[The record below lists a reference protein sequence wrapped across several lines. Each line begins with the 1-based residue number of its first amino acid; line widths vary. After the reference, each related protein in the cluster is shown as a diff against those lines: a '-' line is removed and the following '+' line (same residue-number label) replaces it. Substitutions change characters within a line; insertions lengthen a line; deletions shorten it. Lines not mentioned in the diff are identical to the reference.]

1 MSDQSSPTIINTDS
15 QFTNME
21 NSSLSGSAYQKNPF
35 VNNYKA
41 QKKNKVIK
49 IKQGQDKNKKKSIL
63 NDKIDNKKVEIV
75 KNNNLEPVSVS
86 KKKNAIQIKN
96 QSIIKNYE
104 NYKSNTSLIRKIINK
119 NKKTSSINTQV
130 EGKKDRIKSIDIK
143 TNLTKENIQLEDYIL
158 TNPKDPKKNIKIN
171 EHNSFIRTNKNINI
185 FDEDDVRIQKRE
197 KINKNTMNNNSLLT
211 PEISQLSPFFSKE
224 GNSEKINEDKKDIK
238 NQFSND
244 RYSYSSPTSE
254 NQIIDGKKINNK
266 DNNGDNKYINDIKEN
281 NSSKD
286 KKQNNN
292 NTDNKEINV
301 NINIQENNDSKDN
314 STNDNNDD
322 NKYINDIKENNN
334 NKNYKKI

>member
-96 QSIIKNYE
+96 ISIIKNYE

-130 EGKKDRIKSIDIK
+130 ERKKERIKSVNIK
-143 TNLTKENIQLEDYIL
+143 TNLTKENIQLEDFIL
-158 TNPKDPKKNIKIN
+158 TNPNDPKKNIKIN
-171 EHNSFIRTNKNINI
+171 E
-185 FDEDDVRIQKRE
+185 
-197 KINKNTMNNNSLLT
+197 
-211 PEISQLSPFFSKE
+211 
-224 GNSEKINEDKKDIK
+224 
-238 NQFSND
+238 
-244 RYSYSSPTSE
+244 
-254 NQIIDGKKINNK
+254 
-266 DNNGDNKYINDIKEN
+266 
-281 NSSKD
+281 
-286 KKQNNN
+286 
-292 NTDNKEINV
+292 
-301 NINIQENNDSKDN
+301 
-314 STNDNNDD
+314 
-322 NKYINDIKENNN
+322 
-334 NKNYKKI
+334 